1 MIDGFLDVRADVSS
15 RTFFPVEVIACKK
28 KLPDALE
35 LPVTASAVHGVT
47 GAVAGEVQ
55 KDAVVLRLRV
65 QRLLDVVH
73 GVFQAGRRAGSGAQ
87 SPAQHVHV
95 LTRGGLWEDTGGRML

>member
-1 MIDGFLDVRADVSS
+1 MIDGFLDVHADVS
-15 RTFFPVEVIACKK
+15 RRKFFPVQILVCKGNS
-28 KLPDALE
+28 LMCSSSALE

-65 QRLLDVVH
+65 QRLLDVVR

-87 SPAQHVHV
+87 SPGQHSGHQ
-95 LTRGGLWEDTGGRML
+95 